1 MSKQK
6 IKTPEFRVSFPK
18 IFKPEAGMNGEG
30 PAYYSLVMLFPKDA
44 DLSIL
49 KAAAAQAA
57 KEKWGDK
64 KPANLR
70 SPFRDG
76 DEKEL
81 DGYAGCIYI
90 TAKSKDKPG
99 LVDGARVKIVEPEAF
114 YAGCYARATLS
125 CYAYDQNGNRGVSF
139 GLQNIQ
145 KLRDGEP
152 FGSKRKAED
161 DFDAVEGAKS
171 GGAADDFDKF

>member
-6 IKTPEFRVSFPK
+6 ILTPEFRVSFPK
-18 IFKPEAGMNGEG
+18 MFKPEAGMNGEG
-30 PAYYSLVMLFPKDA
+30 PAYYSLVMLFPKDT
-44 DLSIL
+44 DLTAL
-49 KAAAAQAA
+49 KTAAQNAI

-81 DGYAGCIYI
+81 DGYAGQIYI
-90 TAKSKDKPG
+90 TCKSKDKPG
-99 LVDGARVKIVEPEAF
+99 LVNAAVEKITDEADF
-114 YAGCYARATLS
+114 FAGCYARATLT

-139 GLQNIQ
+139 GLQNVQ

-161 DFDAVEGAKS
+161 DFEAVAGASKS
-171 GGAADDFDKF
+171 AAADDFDKF

>member
-1 MSKQK
+1 MSKTK
-6 IKTPEFRVSFPK
+6 ILTPEFRVSFPK
-18 IFKPEAGMNGEG
+18 VFKPEAGMNGEG
-30 PAYYSLVMLFPKDA
+30 PEYYSLVMLFPKTA
-44 DLSIL
+44 DLSAL
-49 KAAAAQAA
+49 KAAHAAAI

-81 DGYAGCIYI
+81 DGYEGTIYI
-90 TAKSKDKPG
+90 TVKSKDKPG
-99 LVDGARVKIVEPEAF
+99 LVNAAKEKIVDEAEF

-125 CYAYDQNGNRGVSF
+125 CYAYEKNGNRGVSF

-161 DFDAVEGAKS
+161 DFDAVEGAQKS
-171 GGAADDFDKF
+171 AAAEDFG